1 MKQKQVLFV
10 VAECQNFA
18 QTGGLAEVAGSL
30 PKAVNSLTRAYKVR
44 VIMPLYKAII
54 DKYGK
59 KLKFLGSTTVALAWR
74 NLYCGVYTLKLDK
87 VDYYFIDNKY
97 YFDRDEIYGHYDDG
111 ERFAFFSKSIFDV
124 FPIIGFVPDIIHAHD
139 WHAALANIYLDILH
153 KKNGRF
159 TDIKS
164 VFTIHNIQY
173 QGIFDLPFSDDVL
186 GIDST
191 YCEIIEYNGLI
202 NLLKGAIVCS
212 DAVTTVSP
220 RYAREITTA
229 YYAHGL
235 ENITRLHN
243 KKITG
248 IINGIDV
255 DFYNPET
262 DKNFAA
268 NYTAETFERKAEN
281 KQALRESLKLASDS
295 DTPLICIISRLVA
308 HKGLDLVVEQFD
320 EIMKEDVQM
329 VILGRGDEY
338 YQDRFREFMN
348 RYPGRVSTLITF
360 DINLSKKIYGS
371 ADFLL
376 MPSKAEPCGLS
387 QMIASRYGTIP
398 IVRAVGGLYD
408 TIKPYDGEEGG
419 GFVFREYS
427 GVEMT
432 AAIREALRLYRDR
445 EKHAELAKR
454 IMRRDFSWNVSAKSY
469 LELYKEL
476 LKTK

>member
-10 VAECQNFA
+10 TAECQNFA

-30 PKAVNSLTRAYKVR
+30 PKAINALSRAYKVR
-44 VIMPLYKAII
+44 VIMPLYRAVIK
-54 DKYGK
+54 KYEK

-74 NLYCGVYTLKLDK
+74 NLYCGVYTLKQDGI
-87 VDYYFIDNKY
+87 DYYFIDNKY

-111 ERFAFFSKSIFDV
+111 ERFAFFSKSIFDI
-124 FPIIGFVPDIIHAHD
+124 FPLIGFVPDIIHAHD
-139 WHAALANIYLDILH
+139 WHAALTCIYLDILY

-173 QGIFDLPFSDDVL
+173 QGIFDLSFSDDII

-202 NLLKGAIVCS
+202 NLIKGAIVCS
-212 DAVTTVSP
+212 DRVTTVSP

-255 DFYNPET
+255 DLYNPET
-262 DKNFAA
+262 DKNLVA

-281 KQALRESLKLASDS
+281 KRALQESLKLAVSPT
-295 DTPLICIISRLVA
+295 TPLICIISRLVA

-320 EIMKEDVQM
+320 EIMKEDVQV
-329 VILGRGDEY
+329 VILGKGDEY
-338 YQDRFREFMN
+338 YQNHFREFMN
-348 RYPGRVSTLITF
+348 RYPGRVAALIAF
-360 DINLSKKIYGS
+360 DISLSKKIYGA

-387 QMIASRYGTIP
+387 QMIASRYGTVP

-408 TIKPYDGEEGG
+408 TIKPYAGEEGG

-427 GVEMT
+427 GAEMT
-432 AAIREALRLYRDR
+432 AAIKAALAVYRDR
-445 EKHAELAKR
+445 EKYYALARR
-454 IMRRDFSWNVSAKSY
+454 IMLSDFSWNVSAREY
-469 LELYKEL
+469 LRLYKEL
-476 LKTK
+476 TKTK

>member
-1 MKQKQVLFV
+1 M
-10 VAECQNFA
+10 
-18 QTGGLAEVAGSL
+18 
-30 PKAVNSLTRAYKVR
+30 
-44 VIMPLYKAII
+44 
-54 DKYGK
+54 
-59 KLKFLGSTTVALAWR
+59 
-74 NLYCGVYTLKLDK
+74 
-87 VDYYFIDNKY
+87 
-97 YFDRDEIYGHYDDG
+97 
-111 ERFAFFSKSIFDV
+111 
-124 FPIIGFVPDIIHAHD
+124 
-139 WHAALANIYLDILH
+139 ANIYLDILH

-159 TDIKS
+159 TNTKS